1 MWRTQSIHER
11 SETEYFAQAIKRLD
25 QEKGLAEQA
34 EALLKAV
41 SLQEPLIKDA
51 LKTKQ
56 DPRAHSE
63 GLFMDAHLHRMLVV
77 LYGIVEGTLHL
88 IDIEEFRR
96 MKGYEGE
103 IDELE
108 EIMKEKV
115 SFFEAFILV
124 HDAAKIH
131 GNDHH
136 DRMMYAPVYQQ
147 LIDRVAKAHDL
158 SVRDQAMLSD
168 IICRHL
174 EFGAFHKPNPS
185 MAHWL
190 LHLAKV
196 KQYDGDD
203 FLDLVQGCIFL
214 DWVVGSE
221 RLQENGKTF
230 FNLDYLI
237 NMLISEHVLLPERRL
252 EKYEQR
258 EKKKKTERNRLFQ
271 EAKLDGISLMDLLKM
286 SPGPKF
292 GKMLRKIHEAILGEG
307 ELPTFTSQIDQEL
320 QDRIAEFYNKSF
332 VKGD

>member
-1 MWRTQSIHER
+1 MHQR
-11 SETEYFAQAIKRLD
+11 SETEYLAQAIKRLD
-25 QEKGLAEQA
+25 QEKDLARQA
-34 EALLKAV
+34 DALLRAV
-41 SLQEPLIKDA
+41 AIQEPLINDS
-51 LKTKQ
+51 LKIKQ
-56 DPRAHSE
+56 DPLVHSE
-63 GLFMDAHLHRMLVV
+63 GLFMDAHVRRMLVV
-77 LYGIVEGTLHL
+77 LYAVLEDKLHL

-108 EIMKEKV
+108 ELLKEKV
-115 SFFEAFILV
+115 SFFETFILV
-124 HDAAKIH
+124 HDAAKVH

-168 IICRHL
+168 LICRHL
-174 EFGAFHKPNPS
+174 EFRAFHKPNPS

-203 FLDLVQGCIFL
+203 FLDLAQGCVFL

-221 RLQENGKTF
+221 RLDQQGKTYF
-230 FNLDYLI
+230 DVGYLTNLF
-237 NMLISEHVLLPERRL
+237 ISEHILLPERRL

-258 EKKKKTERNRLFQ
+258 EKKQKTERNRLFQ
-271 EAKLDGISLMDLLKM
+271 EAKLDGISLMDLLKL

-292 GKMLRKIHEAILGEG
+292 GKVLRSIHEAILGEG
-307 ELPTFTSQIDQEL
+307 ELPTFTPQIDREL
-320 QDRIAEFYNKSF
+320 QERIAEFYHKSF
-332 VKGD
+332 AQGD